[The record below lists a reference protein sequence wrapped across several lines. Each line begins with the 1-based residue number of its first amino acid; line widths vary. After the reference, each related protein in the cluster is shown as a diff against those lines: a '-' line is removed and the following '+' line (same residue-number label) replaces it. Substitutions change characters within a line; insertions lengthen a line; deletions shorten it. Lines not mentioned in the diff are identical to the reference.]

1 MIIGRINTLSVL
13 RETDISYLL
22 TDGINEVFLHKKEA
36 TRPYIDNENIDV
48 FIYVDNMGRLTA
60 STKTPLIQLG
70 DVKQLEVVSILPKYG
85 VFLYYGMIKDLLLSL
100 DDLPSNLSKWP
111 QVGDKLFVEMVEMN
125 EQLFGH
131 IIGRKQVSKYFEDK
145 PLLEDKSEVDAWVMY
160 LIDNGLVCFTE
171 NGDEIFIH
179 HNNYRE
185 EFRIGQHI
193 RPRILKQ
200 NPDGEYVGTL
210 IDQKEL
216 MLEKDALTVL
226 NYLENNKGI
235 MPYTDKTDPE
245 TIFNLFHM
253 SKSAFKRALGSLY
266 KAKKVELNKENT
278 KIISG

>member
-145 PLLEDKSEVDAWVMY
+145 PLLEEKSEVDAWVMY

-185 EFRIGQHI
+185 EFRIGQNI